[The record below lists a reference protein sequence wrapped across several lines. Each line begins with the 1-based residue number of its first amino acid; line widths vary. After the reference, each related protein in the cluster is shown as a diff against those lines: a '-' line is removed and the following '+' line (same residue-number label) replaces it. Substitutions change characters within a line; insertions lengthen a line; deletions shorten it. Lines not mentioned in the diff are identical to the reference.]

1 MRGCGFMGHRV
12 RTALGLAMV
21 VVLGSCES
29 ESPPSLQVDVIL
41 AANGSTARVEIIATT
56 GKGLVGSGTVALKS
70 SAGTLAD
77 DTVTLDTYGT
87 ARTTLTCDVAVDPSC
102 TGRVTV
108 TAKWSSAGG
117 VVEATDVVTVGATG
131 AGGGG
136 GSDGGSGSG
145 GAGGGSG
152 GTKRFTNECQ
162 GMPPPPGQDLNCCRP
177 PLCPAVLVAP
187 GATVSIPFRR
197 TDGGSRVNIDVTW
210 AAPAST
216 SSLADCE
223 ASMPRLVTNPGY
235 VSYTCSNFTVS
246 PNGEW
251 RLISTGGCST
261 NSGGFC
267 NLLYRDGDGGA
278 AAHAMTLNSVYTPGS
293 LNYEL
298 EHDNNDTYVFM
309 LR

>member
-1 MRGCGFMGHRV
+1 MGHRV

-131 AGGGG
+131 AGGG
-136 GSDGGSGSG
+136 SDGGR
-145 GAGGGSG
+145 GAGGGTG
-152 GTKRFTNECQ
+152 GVKRVTTECQ
-162 GMPPPPGQDLNCCRP
+162 EMDPSPGENLNCCTNIFGGP
-177 PLCPAVLVAP
+177 PCPAVLVSP
-187 GATVSIPFRR
+187 GATVSIPFRSV
-197 TDGGSRVNIDVTW
+197 DGGSRVNIDVTW
-210 AAPAST
+210 AALAST
-216 SSLADCE
+216 NSQADCR
-223 ASMPRLVTNPGY
+223 ASMPHLATDAGNIIY
-235 VSYTCSNFTVS
+235 HCHNFSVPS
-246 PNGEW
+246 HGEW
-251 RLISTGGCST
+251 QSIEFGACQSFSGLTSTCDT
-261 NSGGFC
+261 
-267 NLLYRDGDGGA
+267 LYRSDAGVL
-278 AAHAMTLNSVYTPGS
+278 AHMMTSGLI
-293 LNYEL
+293 YEL
-298 EHDNNDTYVFM
+298 DLEQDNNDTYVFM